1 MTDKIKRALHS
12 LKPEDH
18 EDTPTQQ
25 MPSQTLGQKQ
35 TEKKKSEDISSMPVE
50 KQFETDYDK
59 SGNLVPDP
67 VHFDKEHDMVGAS
80 LDDFIDH
87 H

>member
-1 MTDKIKRALHS
+1 MAEAIKRAFHS
-12 LKPEDH
+12 LNPENS
-18 EDTPTQQ
+18 EETPTQQ
-25 MPSQTLGQKQ
+25 TPSQAGKKQ

-59 SGNLVPDP
+59 AGNLVPDP
-67 VHFDKEHDMVGAS
+67 VHFDKEHDMVKAS
-80 LDDFIDH
+80 LDDFIEH